1 MSSSDLTRNPTVLY
15 RLGVLVA
22 IGTALVLVWSVGAL
36 GIIGPG
42 GPSDLL
48 FVAAVA
54 VGLVGAFL
62 ARFSARG
69 MARALA
75 ATAATIV
82 LACAVALAT
91 GMQDTEGASAGE
103 ILMITAFFAVLFVAS
118 AALFARA
125 ARVRDDA
132 AHRRHA

>member
-1 MSSSDLTRNPTVLY
+1 MSTRDLTRNPTFLY

-22 IGTALVLVWSVGAL
+22 IGTALVMVWSVGAL

-48 FVAAVA
+48 FVSALG

-62 ARFSARG
+62 ARFRPRG

-75 ATAATIV
+75 ATAATLV
-82 LACAVALAT
+82 LACAVALAI
-91 GMQDTEGASAGE
+91 GLQDNEGASAGE
-103 ILMITAFFAVLFVAS
+103 IIMITAFFAVLFAGS
-118 AALFARA
+118 AALFARSA
-125 ARVRDDA
+125 QAREDA
-132 AHRRHA
+132 AYRGHA

>member
-48 FVAAVA
+48 FVSALA

-62 ARFSARG
+62 ARFRARG
-69 MARALA
+69 MARALG
-75 ATAATIV
+75 ATAATLV
-82 LACAVALAT
+82 VACGVALAA

-103 ILMITAFFAVLFVAS
+103 IIKITAFFAVLFAVS
-118 AALFARA
+118 AVLFARA
-125 ARVRDDA
+125 AQVRDDA
-132 AHRRHA
+132 AYRGHA